1 MLGTCEALKSDAS
14 EIAAFASQ
22 PLCINYQV
30 ISENPTI
37 YISYFFRT
45 PADPAATPSNR
56 EERHISGRTH
66 SHTSLFVTK
75 SKETDGFRKAQH
87 TAMRSAVHSLTLV
100 NTK

>member
-37 YISYFFRT
+37 YTYV
-45 PADPAATPSNR
+45 NR
-56 EERHISGRTH
+56 NPY
-66 SHTSLFVTK
+66 
-75 SKETDGFRKAQH
+75 GF
-87 TAMRSAVHSLTLV
+87 TVH
-100 NTK
+100 

>member
-37 YISYFFRT
+37 YRLPRGVRPVA
-45 PADPAATPSNR
+45 PAGVR
-56 EERHISGRTH
+56 
-66 SHTSLFVTK
+66 
-75 SKETDGFRKAQH
+75 
-87 TAMRSAVHSLTLV
+87 
-100 NTK
+100 

>member
-37 YISYFFRT
+37 YIVLFSDPSRPT
-45 PADPAATPSNR
+45 PRQRPLIESDDGPSTARRGAALLGPERAASN
-56 EERHISGRTH
+56 EQGIVD
-66 SHTSLFVTK
+66 F
-75 SKETDGFRKAQH
+75 
-87 TAMRSAVHSLTLV
+87 
-100 NTK
+100 

>member
-37 YISYFFRT
+37 YIVLFS
-45 PADPAATPSNR
+45 DPSRPRGNA
-56 EERHISGRTH
+56 
-66 SHTSLFVTK
+66 L
-75 SKETDGFRKAQH
+75 
-87 TAMRSAVHSLTLV
+87 
-100 NTK
+100 

>member
-37 YISYFFRT
+37 YTYVIPQRRT
-45 PADPAATPSNR
+45 VHWGEAIMH
-56 EERHISGRTH
+56 EGQMG
-66 SHTSLFVTK
+66 
-75 SKETDGFRKAQH
+75 GFRVPQ
-87 TAMRSAVHSLTLV
+87 VCL
-100 NTK
+100 

>member
-56 EERHISGRTH
+56 EERHTSGRRTTMPTS
-66 SHTSLFVTK
+66 SHNEHVSNV
-75 SKETDGFRKAQH
+75 SG
-87 TAMRSAVHSLTLV
+87 MRCLTFL
-100 NTK
+100 